1 MLFEW
6 DDEKDRKNAEV
17 HGIDFETA
25 ARVFCDPDRIEW
37 YDNIHSI
44 EEDRYIMIGTINS
57 NACIVTIVYTER
69 DEAIRIISARYAT
82 EKERKAYYGCSQRD

>member
-6 DDEKDRKNAEV
+6 DDKKDQINVER

-25 ARVFCDPDRIEW
+25 AGIFCDPDRIEW
-37 YDNIHSI
+37 YDHIHSI
-44 EEDRYIMIGTINS
+44 NEDRFITISMIDKRV
-57 NACIVTIVYTER
+57 CVVTVVYTER

-82 EKERKAYYGCSQRD
+82 EKERKAYNDCSQRD